1 MLSHKDNSP
10 DLFDEMNPTKATSS
24 TDSKAVVLKFA
35 ANDSVTGFLKWFETH
50 FFHKLIKFI
59 TTEEDVLISLK

>member
-1 MLSHKDNSP
+1 MHVMLSHKDNSP

-35 ANDSVTGFLKWFETH
+35 ANDSVTGFLK
-50 FFHKLIKFI
+50 
-59 TTEEDVLISLK
+59 